1 MKLNNIHIIGIL
13 EGGKKEQGIENLLEK
28 VMTENFPN
36 LVREKVMQVQE
47 TQKVPI
53 KLYPEWSTPRHRIIK
68 RAKFKDKEII
78 LKAAREKEPVTFRG
92 ALIRLST
99 DFATE
104 TLHAR
109 REWQEVFQVMK
120 SKGLEL
126 RQLYPER
133 LS

>member
-1 MKLNNIHIIGIL
+1 MKCNNICIIGIP
-13 EGGKKEQGIENLLEK
+13 EGEAAEQGIENLFEK
-28 VMTENFPN
+28 VITENFPN
-36 LVREKVMQVQE
+36 LMKEKVMQVQE

-120 SKGLEL
+120 SKGLQPRL
-126 RQLYPER
+126 LYPAR
-133 LS
+133 L